1 MNPEYQSPETQW
13 DGDRHD
19 RLAQRRAVEA
29 LRSGVPNADAVI
41 ALGSGQSDI
50 EDRFAE
56 LLGDGAGPLNGPGGG
71 RASMLLGAGF
81 GQGKSHLLTHLGHL
95 ATSAGFVVS
104 TVVISKETPLY
115 DPAKVL
121 RAAVESA
128 VGPDGTRD
136 VIAEVAAQLDTD
148 SPGYAELLRW
158 LRGPGRDMNERF
170 EATILLHQRLSGDA
184 PGADEEF
191 LDSIVRFWSGDPL
204 LMPDLRRQLKA
215 VGEAKTFTFSPVKVR
230 DLARQRLRFLPRL
243 LRAGGHAGWVVL
255 FDEVELIGRYSL
267 LQRGRSYAELARWLD
282 GDTPVTNGNPCSPS
296 RRSPTT
302 SRQRC
307 CPARTT
313 ARACR
318 SDYGTS
324 RPRSM
329 PRWQPSRRQGCGTS
343 SVTCYP
349 LCHPTRPSW
358 AAHTAPCKSCTGAPA
373 VGSRRTSQVSSSSA
387 RRGCASTCVPG
398 STNGISSVLIP
409 TTNPSA
415 TWSMCQATTESSGS
429 WTTARPDPGRPVPHS
444 WQRLLQFRRVSM
456 ASRFPGR
463 PVMTRIPLP
472 LPRTV

>member
-1 MNPEYQSPETQW
+1 
-13 DGDRHD
+13 
-19 RLAQRRAVEA
+19 
-29 LRSGVPNADAVI
+29 VPNADAVI

-170 EATILLHQRLSGDA
+170 EATLLLHQRLSGDA

-191 LDSIVRFWSGDPL
+191 LDSIVRFWAGDPL

-215 VGEAKTFTFSPVKVR
+215 VGEAKTFTFAPVKVR

-243 LRAGGHAGWVVL
+243 LRAGGHTGWVVL

-267 LQRGRSYAELARWLD
+267 LQRGRSYAELTGWLD
-282 GDTPVTNGNPCSPS
+282 GDPGDEREPLVTVAAITDDFETAVLSGKNDRQSLPQRLRDKQTEEYVEMAVLAEAGMRHIERDLLPLVPPDEAELSRAYRTLRKLHGRAYGWEPPDVPGLEQLGATRMRQYVRAWINEWDLVRLDPNYQPISDVVDVPGNYGEL
-296 RRSPTT
+296 REL
-302 SRQRC
+302 
-307 CPARTT
+307 
-313 ARACR
+313 
-318 SDYGTS
+318 DDGTS
-324 RPRSM
+324 
-329 PRWQPSRRQGCGTS
+329 
-343 SVTCYP
+343 
-349 LCHPTRPSW
+349 
-358 AAHTAPCKSCTGAPA
+358 
-373 VGSRRTSQVSSSSA
+373 
-387 RRGCASTCVPG
+387 
-398 STNGISSVLIP
+398 
-409 TTNPSA
+409 
-415 TWSMCQATTESSGS
+415 
-429 WTTARPDPGRPVPHS
+429 
-444 WQRLLQFRRVSM
+444 
-456 ASRFPGR
+456 
-463 PVMTRIPLP
+463 
-472 LPRTV
+472 

>member
-1 MNPEYQSPETQW
+1 MNPEYQSPQTRL
-13 DGDRHD
+13 DGDSDD

-50 EDRFAE
+50 EDRFTE
-56 LLGDGAGPLNGPGGG
+56 MLESGGGPLNGSSGG

-104 TVVISKETPLY
+104 TVVISKETPLH

-128 VGPDGTRD
+128 VAPDGARD
-136 VIAEVAAQLDTD
+136 VIAEVASRLDTD

-158 LRGPGRDMNERF
+158 LRGPGRDLNERF
-170 EATILLHQRLSGDA
+170 EATLLLHQRLNGDA

-215 VGEAKTFTFSPVKVR
+215 VGEAKTFTFSTVKAR

-243 LRAGGHAGWVVL
+243 LRAGGHTGWVVL

-282 GDTPVTNGNPCSPS
+282 GPGDEREPLVTVAAITDDFETAVLSGKNDRESLPQRLRDKQTEEYAEMAALAEAGMRHIERDLLPLVPPDEAELGRAYRTLRKLHGSAYGWEPPDVPGLEQLGATRMRQYVRAWINEWDLVRLDPS
-296 RRSPTT
+296 YQPISDVIDVPN
-302 SRQRC
+302 
-307 CPARTT
+307 
-313 ARACR
+313 
-318 SDYGTS
+318 DYGEI
-324 RPRSM
+324 RELDD
-329 PRWQPSRRQGCGTS
+329 GTS
-343 SVTCYP
+343 
-349 LCHPTRPSW
+349 
-358 AAHTAPCKSCTGAPA
+358 
-373 VGSRRTSQVSSSSA
+373 
-387 RRGCASTCVPG
+387 
-398 STNGISSVLIP
+398 
-409 TTNPSA
+409 
-415 TWSMCQATTESSGS
+415 
-429 WTTARPDPGRPVPHS
+429 
-444 WQRLLQFRRVSM
+444 
-456 ASRFPGR
+456 
-463 PVMTRIPLP
+463 
-472 LPRTV
+472 